1 MLEFYIPQ
9 IFQNVRIKYSK
20 LKKLKPYSL
29 LYEINIHFNLDN
41 WLQTLPKLHLN
52 KIKLKNI
59 YFSLFL

>member
-41 WLQTLPKLHLN
+41 WLQTLPNYITLH
-52 KIKLKNI
+52 NI
-59 YFSLFL
+59 TFK